1 MIIENEKALA
11 TLNSEKL
18 RESLPKNLSEKE
30 SKFFQQIVNAKTSPL
45 KKLESI
51 YNLTDDLYNF
61 ASRFTPCKKGCS
73 SCCYYPVSISE
84 LEISYIEKVTKVKK
98 NKAQIAPR
106 EFHGLPCPFL
116 QNNACSIYSAR
127 PFACRKH
134 IALTPTN
141 MLCTPELANTVS
153 LPKVKFSNIELA
165 YAHIHA
171 ESSSPNLV
179 DIRQAFGKENSLR

>member
-1 MIIENEKALA
+1 MTIENEKAVA
-11 TLNSEKL
+11 IRNSEKL

-45 KKLESI
+45 RKLESL
-51 YNLTDDLYNF
+51 YNLTDDLYAF

-84 LEISYIEKVTKVKK
+84 LEISYIEKVTKTKK
-98 NKAQIAPR
+98 NEVPIAAR
-106 EFHGLPCPFL
+106 DFHGSPCPFL
-116 QNNACSIYSAR
+116 KNNACSIYSAR

-141 MLCTPELANTVS
+141 TLCAPELANTQS
-153 LPKVKFSNIELA
+153 LAKIRFSNIELA
-165 YAHIHA
+165 YGHIHA
-171 ESSSPNLV
+171 ESSAPNLV
-179 DIRQAFGKENSLR
+179 DIRQAFGTGNPLL